1 MDVLGH
7 EEFVCPNGHSFIGVR
22 AVRCEECEAP
32 VACVPLAVEIALRE
46 QLEGAVA
53 ENEQLRADLTRVRG
67 QRDALIEH
75 EHVMTAEID
84 RLRAG
89 G

>member
-1 MDVLGH
+1 MDVLGRWT
-7 EEFVCPNGHSFIGVR
+7 I
-22 AVRCEECEAP
+22 
-32 VACVPLAVEIALRE
+32 LAVVHDSRRAANARVLGPMVGPGDEPVEVVPAE
-46 QLEGAVA
+46 QLRGAVA